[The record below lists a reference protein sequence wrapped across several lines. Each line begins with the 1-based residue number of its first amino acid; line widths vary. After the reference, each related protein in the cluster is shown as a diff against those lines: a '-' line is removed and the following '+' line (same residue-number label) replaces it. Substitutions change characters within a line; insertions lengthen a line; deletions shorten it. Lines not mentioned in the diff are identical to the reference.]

1 MEEVVNELVNSKTK
15 DEQTEQHLDI
25 NGNDIAKYVIV
36 MPEFNVSHLVVRRA
50 VELADKIK
58 AVTGMT
64 VKWYRDYFFYE
75 TPYEI
80 VVGDCRRDGVE
91 AVEDRDTY
99 TIRTVGD
106 KVFVNGGRNYSIVA
120 ALDALDAMLFGD
132 GIVDTVGTFESMSN
146 GYHMTFCDDF
156 DTFNEEVWSTLNYDQ
171 GSTYGRWYGMST
183 ARSNRPEN
191 LRVENSKLYLTAT
204 HDDKTFYGAWAD
216 TSKSMKFAKGFMEI
230 SCRLADGE
238 GIWHDFWIFSDEKQ
252 RLEFDIAECESMGDN
267 YSACIH
273 EWLLDRTPRVATTR
287 NPVQVM
293 RDRTHAFKTQDDYR
307 DYRYHY
313 EYDREKSMNNEF
325 HTIAA
330 EWTDTDVYFFLDGK
344 EVYHYEYAGSEYA
357 FLYEKPHYF
366 ILSML
371 VGANQGKHPDD
382 IDNRFIGIK
391 RPILDGDY
399 WGNDRGSFIIEYLHL
414 FQKDGQTIEFLK

>member
-15 DEQTEQHLDI
+15 DEQTDKHIAI

-50 VELADKIK
+50 VELANKIK

-64 VKWYRDYFFYE
+64 IKWYRDYFFYE
-75 TPYEI
+75 EPYEI

-99 TIRTVGD
+99 VIRSVGD
-106 KVFVNGGRNYSIVA
+106 KVFVNGGRNYSQVA
-120 ALDALDAMLFGD
+120 ALDALDEMLFGD
-132 GIVDTVGTFESMSN
+132 GVHDTVGTFTAMSN
-146 GYHMTFCDDF
+146 GYKMTFCDDF
-156 DTFNEEVWSTLNYDQ
+156 DTFDEKTWSTLNYDQ

-191 LRVENSKLYLTAT
+191 LRVEDSKLYLTAT

-216 TSKSMKFAKGFMEI
+216 TSKSMQFAKGFMEI

-238 GIWHDFWIFSDEKQ
+238 GIWHDFWIFSNEKQ
-252 RLEFDIAECESMGDN
+252 RLEFDIAECESMGDT

-273 EWLLDRTPRVATTR
+273 EWLLDREPRVATTR

-293 RDRTHAFKTQDDYR
+293 RDRTHALETQDDWR
-307 DYRYHY
+307 DFRYHY
-313 EYDREKSMNNEF
+313 EYDRAKSLNNEF

-344 EVYHYEYAGSEYA
+344 EVYHYEYAGTEYA
-357 FLYEKPHYF
+357 FLYEKPHDF

-371 VGANQGKHPDD
+371 VGANQGQKPDD
-382 IDNRFIGIK
+382 TDNKFLAIK
-391 RPILDGDY
+391 RPNLEGDY

-414 FQKDGQTIEFLK
+414 FQKDGQLIEFLK